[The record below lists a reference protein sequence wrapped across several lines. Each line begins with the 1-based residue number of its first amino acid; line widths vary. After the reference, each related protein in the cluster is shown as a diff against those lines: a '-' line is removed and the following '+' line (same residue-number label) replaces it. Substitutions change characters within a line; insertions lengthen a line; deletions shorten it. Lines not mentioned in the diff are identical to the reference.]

1 MKNLKNHFGK
11 MQSEMTDNY
20 KKESKAYSSL
30 REMQIKAAHY
40 QLSPIDYQK
49 VKDQKICF
57 NTYSINA

>member
-1 MKNLKNHFGK
+1 
-11 MQSEMTDNY
+11 MTDNY
-20 KKESKAYSSL
+20 KKESKPYSSL